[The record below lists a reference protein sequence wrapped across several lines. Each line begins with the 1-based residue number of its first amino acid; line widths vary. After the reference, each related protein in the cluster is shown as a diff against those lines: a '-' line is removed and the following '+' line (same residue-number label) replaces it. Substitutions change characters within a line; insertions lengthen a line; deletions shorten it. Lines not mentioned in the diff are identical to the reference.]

1 VKRIYTNG
9 TCRITER
16 RYVFAIGSHI
26 AFREQQ
32 IGRIDAVFVHELNGI
47 RRLFVKLTELHYTGA
62 RDQVL
67 DLPLVTVGEEL
78 IVGLPSVA
86 AKKLYIVDLEKK
98 DTTVVVDWSSIQF
111 L

>member
-1 VKRIYTNG
+1 MIYTNG

-98 DTTVVVDWSSIQF
+98 DITVVVDWTIQF